1 MKNCP
6 KCETEKPFTEFY
18 KNKNRKYGLAT
29 YCKICSATMQS
40 QHFKVAGTQRMIMTH
55 LECSCCK
62 RIKEANRENFT
73 INKTYVSGFNTRCK
87 VCIKIKH
94 TKYQKHARSY
104 LTDQYVIQCIKSEL
118 KNKCGLKFKTSE
130 IDKETIKLKRKELRM
145 KRKFRKDPEYKNAKP
160 LRLKL

>member
-1 MKNCP
+1 MKKCA
-6 KCETEKPFTEFY
+6 KCETEKPFTDFY
-18 KNKNRKYGLAT
+18 KNNQKKGNKRLECVGS
-29 YCKICSATMQS
+29 YCKMCADYLRAK
-40 QHFKVAGTQRMIMTH
+40 HKKVKKPHKKITH
-55 LECSCCK
+55 IECSCCK

-118 KNKCGLKFKTSE
+118 KNM
-130 IDKETIKLKRKELRM
+130 D
-145 KRKFRKDPEYKNAKP
+145 
-160 LRLKL
+160 